1 MSTAAVPLRI
11 DIVSDV
17 ACPWC
22 AVGLASLERAIA
34 KLGGDVAIDL
44 HFQPFELN
52 PQMAREGEAIGEHL
66 ARKYGMTAEQLEQS
80 QAALRARGAEVGVVF
95 GERERIRNT
104 FDAHR
109 LLHWA
114 GTLGGDRQLVL
125 KRALLQAYFT
135 DGADV
140 SDPEVL
146 VRVAAASGLDA
157 DEARAI
163 LAGDRHADD
172 VRREE
177 RRWLDLGIRSVP
189 AVVIEQRH
197 LVSGGQ
203 PVEVFEQAL
212 RQIAGAKREAQA

>member
-22 AVGLASLERAIA
+22 AVGLASLEHAIA
-34 KLGGDVAIDL
+34 KLDGDVAIDL

-66 ARKYGMTAEQLEQS
+66 ARKYGMTADQLEQS

>member
-114 GTLGGDRQLVL
+114 GTLGSDRQLVL